1 MKISVSLWQR
11 GRRLKSQTKDKR
23 QPGSGSNK
31 LGQGGQAPMSF
42 VENWWGCGEYE
53 EDSLFF
59 DYYYRAVVWSLMKT
73 TQAPNF
79 RWLWWDRQ
87 RSLCCCCAIIYDVI
101 HDTFHAECWR
111 EYEQQQI
118 HRCTSSRVCTWCK
131 SRRES
136 HSQSS
141 KSTMMSSRRRRCTSC
156 IASLGVC
163 ARAITRKFIWI
174 IQDLYTLQPV
184 DFTSEWRPVHID
196 RASV

>member
-1 MKISVSLWQR
+1 MTKRKETQKSDERQTTTRQWQQQVGAR
-11 GRRLKSQTKDKR
+11 RPGPDVVCWKLMRLRRIWRRLSFFRLLLPCSSPIADEDDSSTQLSLIMMR
-23 QPGSGSNK
+23 QAAEP
-31 LGQGGQAPMSF
+31 
-42 VENWWGCGEYE
+42 V
-53 EDSLFF
+53 
-59 DYYYRAVVWSLMKT
+59 
-73 TQAPNF
+73 
-79 RWLWWDRQ
+79 
-87 RSLCCCCAIIYDVI
+87 CCYAIIYDVI

-163 ARAITRKFIWI
+163 ARAITGKFIWI

-196 RASV
+196 RDSV